1 VGGGLLIIVAIS
13 ELSIYG
19 VLYSGWS
26 ANSKYPLLGALRS
39 TAQMISYSVSLSLIL
54 LTVILTV
61 GTVDLIPILTSQ
73 KNMPLAIPL
82 LPIAIM
88 FIISAIAETNRS
100 PFDLPEAES
109 ELVSGFMTEHSGISF
124 AFFFLGE
131 YANMLFISTLFFIL
145 FFGISFSLPFL
156 FFFFWLRASLPRLRF
171 DQLLS
176 LGWKAFL
183 PFIIGYLLFLPPFL
197 YTFDFLA

>member
-1 VGGGLLIIVAIS
+1 MGGGVLILVAIS

-39 TAQMISYSVSLSLIL
+39 TAQMISYSVSLSLII
-54 LTVILTV
+54 LTVIITV
-61 GTVDLIPILTSQ
+61 GQIDLLSIIQSQEGSPLIL
-73 KNMPLAIPL
+73 PL
-82 LPIAIM
+82 LAPGILFM
-88 FIISAIAETNRS
+88 VSAVAETNRS

-109 ELVSGFMTEHSGISF
+109 ELVSGFMTEHSGVTF

-131 YANMLFISTLFFIL
+131 YANMIFIGTLFSIF

-156 FFFFWLRASLPRLRF
+156 FLFIWLRSSLPRLRF
-171 DQLLS
+171 DQLLN
-176 LGWKAFL
+176 LGWGAFL
-183 PFIIGYLLFLPPFL
+183 PLIVGYLMALPPL
-197 YTFDFLA
+197 LLTFDM